1 MLSEFGIAIRKI
13 RLDRQMLLKTMADDL
28 GVTPAALSA
37 VETGS
42 RKVPKK
48 WLDTIIELYDLS
60 EEERDELIQASERS
74 LKEICIPV
82 SNISDQQKELAF
94 SFAKALDKL
103 TEEDIEHIMKALN
116 SPKRGVM
123 KDAKKRKR

>member
-37 VETGS
+37 VETGR

-82 SNISDQQKELAF
+82 SNISRSEERRVGKEC
-94 SFAKALDKL
+94 
-103 TEEDIEHIMKALN
+103 M
-116 SPKRGVM
+116 
-123 KDAKKRKR
+123 